1 MRDWWILRFVD
12 QHIHNPY
19 HLVSC
24 VISRLLAEDKFR
36 IWSSKI
42 CVQTSNKLVQ
52 TRDEISDRYTNIV
65 QSKRIWNLHYIVHI
79 IIILFSRPN
88 KNAALF
94 TSFPELNRNFRV
106 REYLPFSA
114 PRALSFLSPLLAF
127 LLLSFRVTR
136 KRKRK

>member
-65 QSKRIWNLHYIVHI
+65 QLECIWNLHYIVHI
-79 IIILFSRPN
+79 LSLYYFLVRTTMLHFLHPFQSWTEIFGWESTSLSLLHARFPFSLLFS
-88 KNAALF
+88 
-94 TSFPELNRNFRV
+94 
-106 REYLPFSA
+106 
-114 PRALSFLSPLLAF
+114 LSFSLVF
-127 LLLSFRVTR
+127 G
-136 KRKRK
+136 